1 MDEVEIVKLKE
12 EYCSQV
18 AEIEKKT
25 FSLPWS
31 EKAFL
36 ECMEH
41 PDRHYFCAVCKEEV
55 LGYCG
60 YWGVLD
66 EAEIYNV
73 AVKKESR
80 GRGIGRL

>member
-1 MDEVEIVKLKE
+1 MTMDEVEIVELKE

-25 FSLPWS
+25 FSMSCS

-41 PDRHYFCAVCKEEV
+41 PDRH
-55 LGYCG
+55 
-60 YWGVLD
+60 
-66 EAEIYNV
+66 
-73 AVKKESR
+73 
-80 GRGIGRL
+80 